1 MPFPTAPDPH
11 AIAILLLTVLALILF
26 TRERIPL
33 ETSSL
38 LVIAVLAM
46 GFELFPYQHNGSNLH
61 SIQLFSGFGHEALI
75 AVCAL
80 MIAGQALVRTGALE
94 PIGRSLAKLW
104 QTRPLISL
112 LITLLIGAFLS
123 AFINNTPVVV
133 LLLPILISVSLR
145 TNRSPSGVLMPMGFA
160 TLVGGMCTTIGT
172 STNLLVVSVA
182 ADLGV
187 EKFSMFDFVLPAS
200 IASVIGITYLW
211 LLAPRLVP
219 NRETPL
225 SDSSPRVFL
234 AQLHIPENSRSA
246 NKSLAKLI
254 NLTSGEMKVERI
266 QRSENTYLSLL
277 PDLEIKA
284 GDRLFVRDTPKQ
296 LKEYEDVLE
305 AALYSNNE
313 PMHKLLDEDELK
325 TTSQQQLAEIVVS
338 QGSPLENTTLSRVGF
353 RDRYKLIPLALHHAG
368 ETIENLYS
376 GVRKVWLR
384 TGDIVLVQGKPEAIQ
399 ELKNT
404 GELLILDATENL
416 PHTSKAPLALWIMI
430 AIVVVAALGILPIA
444 ISAVCGVLIM
454 IISGCLN
461 WREAT
466 QALSA
471 PIILIVVA
479 SLAMGSALVIT
490 GGTEYLASVFLYL
503 TSGASAPIILSGLM
517 LLMALL
523 TNIVSNNAAA
533 VIGTPV
539 AVSIAEQ
546 LAQPAAPFILA
557 VLFGANMSYI
567 TPMAYKT
574 NLLVMNAGGYK
585 FMDFV
590 KVGTPL
596 TIIMW
601 LTYSWLLPFIYDL

>member
-1 MPFPTAPDPH
+1 MLFPSAPDQH
-11 AIAILLLTVLALILF
+11 AIAVLALIIIALILF

-38 LVIAVLAM
+38 LVIAVLAV
-46 GFELFPYQHNGSNLH
+46 GLELFPYQHDGHVLH
-61 SIQLFSGFGHEALI
+61 SIELFSGFGHEALI

-80 MIAGQALVRTGALE
+80 MIAGQGLVRTGALE

-104 QTRPLISL
+104 RISPLISL
-112 LITLLIGAFLS
+112 LLTLLIGAALS

-145 TNRSPSGVLMPMGFA
+145 TNRSPASILMPMGFA

-187 EKFSMFDFVLPAS
+187 EKFSMFDFILPAS
-200 IASVIGITYLW
+200 IASIVGITYLW
-211 LLAPRLVP
+211 LIAPHIVCPRD
-219 NRETPL
+219 TPL
-225 SDSSPRVFL
+225 TDSSPRIFL
-234 AQLHIPENSRSA
+234 GQLHIPEESRA
-246 NKSLAKLI
+246 VGKTLAELIKL
-254 NLTSGEMKVERI
+254 TGGAMKVERI
-266 QRSENTYLSLL
+266 QRGEDTYLSLL
-277 PDLEIKA
+277 PDVEIKA
-284 GDRLFVRDTPKQ
+284 NDRLFVRDASKE
-296 LKEYEDVLE
+296 LKEFEEVLE

-313 PMHKLLDEDELK
+313 PVGEQDLRS
-325 TTSQQQLAEIVVS
+325 TSQQQLAEIVVS
-338 QGSPLENTTLSRVGF
+338 QGSPLDNTTLSRLGF
-353 RDRYKLIPLALHHAG
+353 RNRYQLIPLALHHAG
-368 ETIENLYS
+368 KTIENLYS
-376 GVRKVWLR
+376 SVREVRLR
-384 TGDIVLVQGKPEAIQ
+384 TGDIILVQGKSAAIA
-399 ELKNT
+399 ELKKS
-404 GELLILDATENL
+404 GELLVLDSTENL
-416 PHTSKAPLALWIMI
+416 PHSSKAPLALWIMI
-430 AIVVVAALGILPIA
+430 AIVVTAALGILPIA
-444 ISAVCGVLIM
+444 ISVVCGVLLM
-454 IISGCLN
+454 VVSGCLN

-471 PIILIVVA
+471 PIVLIVVA

-490 GGTEYLASVFLYL
+490 GGTEYLASVFVYL
-503 TSGASAPIILSGLM
+503 TAGANTTIILSGLM

-585 FMDFV
+585 FINFV

-596 TIIMW
+596 TVIMW
-601 LTYSWLLPFIYDL
+601 LTYS

>member
-1 MPFPTAPDPH
+1 MVFPPAPDQH
-11 AIAILLLTVLALILF
+11 AIAILVLTIIALVLF

-38 LVIAVLAM
+38 FVIAILAV
-46 GFELFPYQHNGSNLH
+46 GFEIFPYHYDGHELH
-61 SIQLFSGFGHEALI
+61 PIDLFSGFGHEALI

-80 MIAGQALVRTGALE
+80 MIAGQGLVRTGALE

-104 QTRPLISL
+104 RISPLISL
-112 LITLLIGAFLS
+112 LLTLLIGAALS

-145 TNRSPSGVLMPMGFA
+145 TNRSPASVLMPMGFA

-187 EKFSMFDFVLPAS
+187 EKFSMFDFLLPAS
-200 IASVIGITYLW
+200 IASIIGITYLW
-211 LLAPRLVP
+211 LIAPHIVS
-219 NRETPL
+219 NRDTL
-225 SDSSPRVFL
+225 LTDSSPRIFL
-234 AQLHIPENSRSA
+234 AQLHIAEESRCVGKTVSEVI
-246 NKSLAKLI
+246 S
-254 NLTSGEMKVERI
+254 LTSNAMKVERI
-266 QRSENTYLSLL
+266 QRGEDTYLSLL
-277 PDLEIKA
+277 PDVAIKA
-284 GDRLFVRDTPKQ
+284 GDRLFVRDTPKA
-296 LKEYEDVLE
+296 LKEFEEVLE
-305 AALYSNNE
+305 ATLYSNNE
-313 PMHKLLDEDELK
+313 PISEQDLRTKSK
-325 TTSQQQLAEIVVS
+325 QQLAEIVVS
-338 QGSPLENTTLSRVGF
+338 QGSPLDNTTLSRLRF
-353 RDRYKLIPLALHHAG
+353 RDRYELIPLALHHAG
-368 ETIENLYS
+368 KTIENLYS
-376 GVRKVWLR
+376 GVRDVWLR
-384 TGDIVLVQGKPEAIQ
+384 TGDIILVQGKSESIA
-399 ELKNT
+399 ELKKS
-404 GELLILDATENL
+404 GELLILDSTEDL

-430 AIVVVAALGILPIA
+430 GIVLTAALGILPIA
-444 ISAVCGVLIM
+444 ISAVCGVLLMVIC
-454 IISGCLN
+454 GCLN

-479 SLAMGSALVIT
+479 SLAMGSALVLT
-490 GGTEYLASVFLYL
+490 GGTDYLAKVFLYI
-503 TSGASAPIILSGLM
+503 TAGASPTIILSGLM

-523 TNIVSNNAAA
+523 TNVVSNNAAA

-539 AVSIAEQ
+539 AVSIAQ
-546 LAQPAAPFILA
+546 QIDQPVAPFILA

-601 LTYSWLLPFIYDL
+601 LTFSWLLPFIYKL

>member
-1 MPFPTAPDPH
+1 MPFPSAPDPH

-38 LVIAVLAM
+38 LVIAILAM
-46 GFELFPYQHNGSNLH
+46 GFELFPYQHNGNELH
-61 SIQLFSGFGHEALI
+61 SIELFSGFGHEALI

-104 QTRPLISL
+104 QTRPLVSL
-112 LITLLIGAFLS
+112 LLTLLIGAFLS

-187 EKFSMFDFVLPAS
+187 EKFSMFDFALPAS

-211 LLAPRLVP
+211 LIAPHLVP
-219 NRETPL
+219 KRETPL

-234 AQLHIPENSRSA
+234 AQLHIPDNSRSV

-266 QRSENTYLSLL
+266 QRGENTYLSLL
-277 PDLEIKA
+277 PDLEIRA

-325 TTSQQQLAEIVVS
+325 TTSEQQLAEIVVS

-353 RDRYKLIPLALHHAG
+353 RDRYQLIPLALHHAG
-368 ETIENLYS
+368 ETVENLYS

-384 TGDIVLVQGKPEAIQ
+384 TGDIVLVQGKSAAIQ
-399 ELKNT
+399 GLKNS

-444 ISAVCGVLIM
+444 ISAVCGVLVM

-503 TSGASAPIILSGLM
+503 TAGASAPIILSGLM

-585 FMDFV
+585 FKDFV

>member
-1 MPFPTAPDPH
+1 MPFPASPDPH
-11 AIAILLLTVLALILF
+11 AIGILILTIIALILF
-26 TRERIPL
+26 TRENIPL

-38 LVIAVLAM
+38 LVIAILAV
-46 GFELFPYQHNGSNLH
+46 GFELFPYQVDGGKFH
-61 SIQLFSGFGHEALI
+61 SIDLFSGFGHEALI

-94 PIGRSLAKLW
+94 PVGRSLAKLW
-104 QTRPLISL
+104 RVSPMISL
-112 LITLLIGAFLS
+112 LLTLVIGAVLS

-133 LLLPILISVSLR
+133 LLLPILVSVSLR

-182 ADLGV
+182 ADMGV
-187 EKFSMFDFVLPAS
+187 EKFSMFDFLLPAS
-200 IASVIGITYLW
+200 IASVIGIAYLW
-211 LLAPRLVP
+211 LIAPKIVSERD
-219 NRETPL
+219 TPL

-234 AQLHIPENSRSA
+234 AQLHIPEQSRA
-246 NKSLAKLI
+246 VGKTLAQVIK
-254 NLTSGEMKVERI
+254 LTSDAMKVERI
-266 QRSENTYLSLL
+266 QRGEDTQLSLL
-277 PDLEIKA
+277 PDVEIKA
-284 GDRLFVRDTPKQ
+284 GDRLFVRDTPKE
-296 LKEYEDVLE
+296 LKEYEDVLG
-305 AALYSNNE
+305 ATLYSKNNE
-313 PMHKLLDEDELK
+313 LVADQDLK
-325 TTSQQQLAEIVVS
+325 TTSKQQLAEIVVS
-338 QGSPLENTTLSRVGF
+338 PGSLLENTTLSRVRF
-353 RDRYKLIPLALHHAG
+353 RDRYQLIPLALHHG
-368 ETIENLYS
+368 GKTIDTLHS
-376 GVRKVWLR
+376 GVREVWLR
-384 TGDIVLVQGKPEAIQ
+384 TGDIILVQGKAEA
-399 ELKNT
+399 LKNLKQS
-404 GELLILDATENL
+404 GELLVLDSTEDL
-416 PHTSKAPLALWIMI
+416 PHSSKASLALGIMI
-430 AIVVVAALGILPIA
+430 AIVLTAALGILPIA
-444 ISAVCGVLIM
+444 ISAVCGVLLLIVT
-454 IISGCLN
+454 GCLN

-466 QALSA
+466 QALST
-471 PIILIVVA
+471 PIVLIVVA
-479 SLAMGSALVIT
+479 SLAMGAALLNT

-503 TSGASAPIILSGLM
+503 TAGASAPIVLSGLM

-539 AVSIAEQ
+539 AISIAQQ
-546 LAQPAAPFILA
+546 LDQPAAPFILA

-601 LTYSWLLPFIYDL
+601 LSYSWLLPWIYDL

>member
-1 MPFPTAPDPH
+1 MVFPSAPDPH
-11 AIAILLLTVLALILF
+11 AIAILVLTIIALVLF
-26 TRERIPL
+26 THERIPL

-38 LVIAVLAM
+38 FVIAVLAV
-46 GFELFPYQHNGSNLH
+46 GFQIFPYQYDDRVLH
-61 SIQLFSGFGHEALI
+61 PIDLFSGFGHEALI

-80 MIAGQALVRTGALE
+80 MIAGQGLVRTGALE

-104 QTRPLISL
+104 RISPLISL
-112 LITLLIGAFLS
+112 LLTLLIGAALS

-145 TNRSPSGVLMPMGFA
+145 TNRSPSSVLMPMGFA

-187 EKFSMFDFVLPAS
+187 QKFSMFDFLLPAS
-200 IASVIGITYLW
+200 IASIIGIIYLW
-211 LLAPRLVP
+211 LIAPRMVSE
-219 NRETPL
+219 RETL
-225 SDSSPRVFL
+225 LTSSSPRVFL
-234 AQLHIPENSRSA
+234 AQLFISEESKCVG
-246 NKSLAKLI
+246 KSLADVI
-254 NLTSGEMKVERI
+254 GLTSGAMKVERI
-266 QRSENTYLSLL
+266 QRGEDTYLSLL
-277 PDLEIKA
+277 PDVAIKA
-284 GDRLFVRDTPKQ
+284 GDRLFVRDTPKT
-296 LKEYEDVLE
+296 LKEFEDVIE
-305 AALYSNNE
+305 ATLYSDNE
-313 PMHKLLDEDELK
+313 PISEKDLQS
-325 TTSQQQLAEIVVS
+325 TSKQQLAEIVVS
-338 QGSPLENTTLSRVGF
+338 QGSPLDNTTLSRLRF
-353 RDRYKLIPLALHHAG
+353 HDRYGLIPLALHHAG

-376 GVRKVWLR
+376 GVREVWLR
-384 TGDIVLVQGKPEAIQ
+384 TGDIILVQGKSEAIVQ
-399 ELKNT
+399 LKKS
-404 GELLILDATENL
+404 GELLVLDSTEDL

-430 AIVVVAALGILPIA
+430 GIVLTAAIGLLPIA
-444 ISAVCGVLIM
+444 ISAVCGVLLM
-454 IISGCLN
+454 VISGCLN

-490 GGTEYLASVFLYL
+490 GGTDYLAKIFLYI
-503 TSGASAPIILSGLM
+503 TAGANPAVILSGLM

-523 TNIVSNNAAA
+523 TNVVSNNAAA

-546 LAQPAAPFILA
+546 LGQPAAPFILA

-585 FMDFV
+585 FIDFV

-601 LTYSWLLPFIYDL
+601 LTFSWLLPLIYKL

>member
-1 MPFPTAPDPH
+1 VPFPASPDPH
-11 AIAILLLTVLALILF
+11 AIGILLLTLLALILF
-26 TRERIPL
+26 TRENIPL

-38 LVIAVLAM
+38 LVIAILAV
-46 GFELFPYQHNGSNLH
+46 GFELFPYRIEGEKFH
-61 SIQLFSGFGHEALI
+61 SIELFSGFGHEALI

-104 QTRPLISL
+104 RVSPVLSL
-112 LITLLIGAFLS
+112 LLTLVLGAVLS

-133 LLLPILISVSLR
+133 LLLPILVSVSLR

-182 ADLGV
+182 ADMGV
-187 EKFSMFDFVLPAS
+187 EKFSMFDFLLPAS
-200 IASVIGITYLW
+200 IASVIGIAYLW
-211 LLAPRLVP
+211 LVAPRIVP
-219 NRETPL
+219 QRDTPL

-234 AQLHIPENSRSA
+234 AQLHIPEDS
-246 NKSLAKLI
+246 KSVGKTLAELI
-254 NLTSGEMKVERI
+254 KLTSDSMKVERI
-266 QRSENTYLSLL
+266 QRGEDTYISLL
-277 PDLEIKA
+277 PDVEIKA
-284 GDRLFVRDTPKQ
+284 GDRLFVRDTPKE
-296 LKEYEDVLE
+296 LKEYEEVLQ
-305 AALYSNNE
+305 ATLYKNNE
-313 PMHKLLDEDELK
+313 LISDNEFKS
-325 TTSQQQLAEIVVS
+325 TTKQQLAEIVVA
-338 QGSPLENTTLSRVGF
+338 QGSPLENTTLSRLRF
-353 RDRYKLIPLALHHAG
+353 RDRYQLIPLALNHAG
-368 ETIENLYS
+368 TTIDTLHS
-376 GVRKVWLR
+376 GVREVWLR
-384 TGDIVLVQGKPEAIQ
+384 TGDIILVQGKAEA
-399 ELKNT
+399 LKKLKQS
-404 GELLILDATENL
+404 GELLVLDSTADL
-416 PHTSKAPLALWIMI
+416 PHSSKAPLALWIMI
-430 AIVVVAALGILPIA
+430 AIILTAALGILPIA
-444 ISAVCGVLIM
+444 ISAVCGVLLLIVTN
-454 IISGCLN
+454 CLN

-466 QALSA
+466 QALST
-471 PIILIVVA
+471 PIVLIVVA
-479 SLAMGSALVIT
+479 SLALGAALHST
-490 GGTEYLASVFLYL
+490 GGTEYMASVFLYL
-503 TSGASAPIILSGLM
+503 TAGASAPIVLSGLM

-539 AVSIAEQ
+539 AVSIAQQ
-546 LAQPAAPFILA
+546 LDQPAAPFILA

-601 LTYSWLLPFIYDL
+601 LSYSWLLPWLYDI

>member
-1 MPFPTAPDPH
+1 MVFPAAPDPH
-11 AIAILLLTVLALILF
+11 AIAILALTIIALILF

-38 LVIAVLAM
+38 FVIAVLAV
-46 GFELFPYQHNGSNLH
+46 GFEIFPYEYENDRLH
-61 SIQLFSGFGHEALI
+61 PIELFSGFGHEALI

-80 MIAGQALVRTGALE
+80 MIAGQGLVRTGALE

-104 QTRPLISL
+104 RISPIISL
-112 LITLLIGAFLS
+112 LLTLIIGAALS

-145 TNRSPSGVLMPMGFA
+145 TNRSPAGVLMPMGFA

-182 ADLGV
+182 ADLGI
-187 EKFSMFDFVLPAS
+187 EKFSMFDFLLPAS
-200 IASVIGITYLW
+200 IASIIGITYLW
-211 LLAPRLVP
+211 LIAPHIVSERD
-219 NRETPL
+219 TPL
-225 SDSSPRVFL
+225 TDSSPRIFL
-234 AQLHIPENSRSA
+234 AQLYIAEES
-246 NKSLAKLI
+246 KCVEKTLAEII
-254 NLTSGEMKVERI
+254 NLTSGIMKIERI
-266 QRSENTYLSLL
+266 QRGEDTYLSLL
-277 PDLEIKA
+277 PDVVIKA
-284 GDRLFVRDTPKQ
+284 GDRLYVRDTPKA
-296 LKEYEDVLE
+296 LKEFEEVLE
-305 AALYSNNE
+305 ATLYSDNE
-313 PMHKLLDEDELK
+313 PISEQELRS
-325 TTSQQQLAEIVVS
+325 TSKQQLAELVVS
-338 QGSPLENTTLSRVGF
+338 QGSPLDNTTLSRLRF
-353 RDRYKLIPLALHHAG
+353 NDRYDLIPLALHHAG

-376 GVRKVWLR
+376 SVREVWLR
-384 TGDIVLVQGKPEAIQ
+384 TGDIILVQGKSEAIT
-399 ELKNT
+399 ELKKS
-404 GELLILDATENL
+404 GEILVLDSTEDL

-430 AIVVVAALGILPIA
+430 AIVLTAALGILPIA
-444 ISAVCGVLIM
+444 ISAVCGVLLM
-454 IISGCLN
+454 IASGCLN

-471 PIILIVVA
+471 PIVLIVVA

-490 GGTEYLASVFLYL
+490 GGTDYLAKVFLYL
-503 TSGASAPIILSGLM
+503 SAGASPPFILSGLM

-523 TNIVSNNAAA
+523 TNVVSNNAAA

-601 LTYSWLLPFIYDL
+601 LTYSWLLPLIYKL